1 MNAAPPEA
9 PPASDY
15 PVVCETPWSP
25 WRWLFWL
32 TVVFGLHIGL
42 FLGLG
47 NHKPVVTRPVKNAVT
62 LQPVLGR
69 SEALELQDPTVFAGP
84 HPRGF
89 AASTW
94 LQLPTIPFPV
104 FRWTDP
110 PRLLALATEQLGTL
124 SLSQGQANGT
134 AARVIEVAPT
144 PAATILPPLPPPPA
158 PNNSSLRLAGNLG
171 ERQLQSIP
179 AALPLLRAADN
190 LTNTLVQVTV
200 DEAGRVFSPV
210 LLPPGS
216 GSKEADQLALKTA
229 AGVKFAPLGKTPRL
243 TVATLIFE
251 WQMEAPTN
259 GVRAATE

>member
-1 MNAAPPEA
+1 MNAAPPDA

-15 PVVCETPWSP
+15 PIVRETPWSL
-25 WRWLFWL
+25 WRWGFWIAA
-32 TVVFGLHIGL
+32 VFSAHIAL

-69 SEALELQDPTVFAGP
+69 SEALELQDPTIFAGP

-94 LQLPTIPFPV
+94 LRWPQIPVPT
-104 FRWTDP
+104 FRRSDP
-110 PRLLALATEQLGTL
+110 LRLLALATDHLGTL
-124 SLSQGQANGT
+124 PLSQGQTDGVAV
-134 AARVIEVAPT
+134 REVEVAPAPIT
-144 PAATILPPLPPPPA
+144 MILPPLPPEPA
-158 PNNSSLRLAGNLG
+158 PTRSTVRLMSNRSECRL
-171 ERQLQSIP
+171 ESP
-179 AALPLLRAADN
+179 PDALPLQRAQDN
-190 LTNTLVQVTV
+190 LTNTIVQVTV

>member
-1 MNAAPPEA
+1 MNAAPPDA
-9 PPASDY
+9 PPASDFV
-15 PVVCETPWSP
+15 PVSETPWP
-25 WRWLFWL
+25 LWRWLFWIAL
-32 TVVFGLHIGL
+32 VFVLHIGL
-42 FLGLG
+42 FVGLG
-47 NHKPVVTRPVKNAVT
+47 YHKPVPPRAVKNAVS
-62 LQPVLGR
+62 LKPILGR

-94 LQLPTIPFPV
+94 LRPPSIPFPI

-124 SLSQGQANGT
+124 SLSQG
-134 AARVIEVAPT
+134 AAHGAVARAVEIAPT
-144 PAATILPPLPPPPA
+144 PIATILPPLPPPPA
-158 PNNSSLRLAGNLG
+158 PTSSSLRLVGNLA
-171 ERQLQSIP
+171 ERKLESIP
-179 AALPLLRAADN
+179 DVLPLQRAQEN

-216 GSKEADQLALKTA
+216 GSKEADQLALKTV
-229 AGVKFAPLGKTPRL
+229 AGMKFAPVGKTPRL

>member
-1 MNAAPPEA
+1 MNAVPPDA
-9 PPASDY
+9 PPASDFV
-15 PVVCETPWSP
+15 PVSETPWSL

-32 TVVFGLHIGL
+32 TVVFGLHIAL

-47 NHKPVVTRPVKNAVT
+47 NHKPIATRPVKNAVT

-69 SEALELQDPTVFAGP
+69 SEALELQDPSVFAGP

-94 LQLPTIPFPV
+94 LRSPNIPFPI

-110 PRLLALATEQLGTL
+110 PRLLALATEPLGTL
-124 SLSQGQANGT
+124 SLSQGAANG
-134 AARVIEVAPT
+134 AATRAVEIAPT
-144 PAATILPPLPPPPA
+144 PIATILPPLPPPPA
-158 PNNSSLRLAGNLG
+158 PSQSSLRLVGNLG
-171 ERQLQSIP
+171 ERKLESIP
-179 AALPLLRAADN
+179 TALPLQPAADN

-216 GSKEADQLALKTA
+216 GSKEADQLALKTV
-229 AGVKFAPLGKTPRL
+229 AGMKFAPLGKTPRL

>member
-1 MNAAPPEA
+1 MNAVPPEA

-15 PVVCETPWSP
+15 PVVSETPWSL
-25 WRWLFWL
+25 WRWLCWL

-47 NHKPVVTRPVKNAVT
+47 NHKPIATRPVKNAVT

-84 HPRGF
+84 HIRGF

-94 LQLPTIPFPV
+94 LQLPNIPFPT
-104 FRWTDP
+104 FRWSDP
-110 PRLLALATEQLGTL
+110 PRLLALAAEQLGTL
-124 SLSQGQANGT
+124 SLNQGQTHGK
-134 AARVIEVAPT
+134 AARAVEVAPT
-144 PAATILPPLPPPPA
+144 PGATILPPLPPPPA
-158 PNNSSLRLAGNLG
+158 PNNSSLRLVGNLADRKL
-171 ERQLQSIP
+171 ESIP
-179 AALPLLRAADN
+179 AALPLQRAADS

-229 AGVKFAPLGKTPRL
+229 VGMKFAPLGKTPRL